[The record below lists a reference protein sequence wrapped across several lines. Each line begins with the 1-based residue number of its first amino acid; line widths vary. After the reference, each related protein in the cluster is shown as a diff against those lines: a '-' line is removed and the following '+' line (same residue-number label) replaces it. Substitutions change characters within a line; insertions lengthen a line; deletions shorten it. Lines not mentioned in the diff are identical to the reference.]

1 MQRYTIHIFFYVSGT
16 CSSSLIGHVN
26 EKGRRVVG
34 PKNIRPSAKTT
45 DDSDSRNGFGRTDA
59 QRLYDPPEF
68 CGIM

>member
-45 DDSDSRNGFGRTDA
+45 DDSDSRNGF
-59 QRLYDPPEF
+59 
-68 CGIM
+68 